1 MSSSSTNSPIT
12 LNVGGTKFITTASTL
27 TLNSS
32 YFANILSGTWAESND
47 GSEIFLDQDLV
58 PFRVL
63 LGYMRSGMI
72 KVDYIDESAL
82 NLAEFLGLEKL
93 LLAVKVRWY
102 CNIGRG
108 HVLSTDE
115 EIAAAFDQKYGG
127 IRSAISAGLFP
138 LFLKQDDVNAEKE
151 YATVVVV
158 HNEETIDNR
167 KYVFRFVFV
176 VSTKNVRCNGR

>member
-1 MSSSSTNSPIT
+1 MSSSSTNGPIT
-12 LNVGGTKFITTASTL
+12 LNVGGTKFVTTASTL
-27 TLNSS
+27 ALNSS

-58 PFRVL
+58 PFRFL

-102 CNIGRG
+102 CNIGR
-108 HVLSTDE
+108 
-115 EIAAAFDQKYGG
+115 
-127 IRSAISAGLFP
+127 
-138 LFLKQDDVNAEKE
+138 
-151 YATVVVV
+151 
-158 HNEETIDNR
+158 
-167 KYVFRFVFV
+167 
-176 VSTKNVRCNGR
+176 